1 MKAISF
7 LHLVNSIIIL
17 ASCNTQTG
25 SSIISQNKIG
35 GLYEINE
42 SGEIFSFYN
51 SNEIF
56 KLDTL
61 SHIPFKYFESIQ
73 KQKSQYD
80 GIYSVYIK
88 LDPQGTLLFKE
99 MTERNK
105 NKQLCLVIDN
115 KIMAA
120 PMVTAIIPDGKVTLT
135 IADKNGLE
143 EIINYLKN

>member
-1 MKAISF
+1 MKAIPF
-7 LHLVNSIIIL
+7 LLLVNSIIIIS
-17 ASCNTQTG
+17 SCNVQTG
-25 SSIISQNKIG
+25 SSIESQNKIG

-51 SNEIF
+51 NNETF
-56 KLDTL
+56 KLDTA
-61 SHIPFKYFESIQ
+61 SHIPFKYFESIK

-88 LDPQGTLLFKE
+88 LNPQGALLFKD

-105 NKQLCLVIDN
+105 NKQLCLIINN

-120 PMVTAIIPDGKVTLT
+120 PLVTDIITSGQLTLM

-143 EIINYLKN
+143 EIINYLQN